1 MTLEIFSP
9 AYRQTLFGSPNR
21 LRLLSV
27 GLLLLF
33 MTLNARAA
41 DAPAPLSGTS
51 KSRAF
56 ARHLASL
63 KNGDAFERAE
73 PVAVSIE
80 ASLPDLYKE
89 AFLLAVR
96 DHDENTRSQ
105 YHVLALGGDGTV
117 LTEVIGR
124 YFGVEQQI
132 DDIPASSVAVT
143 PANYKFRFAREVSTG
158 GTQAYI
164 YRITP
169 KRGRR
174 GLLSGQV
181 WIDSRSGA
189 ELMVTGRVTTLPSI
203 HGSVDV
209 VRETKLVN
217 GSPSGRVS
225 HVVFTVPDLGR
236 AELVVTEYLLRPPD
250 GGTDVEGALRA
261 GIR

>member
-9 AYRQTLFGSPNR
+9 AYRQMFFRSPKR
-21 LRLLSV
+21 LRLLSA

-33 MTLNARAA
+33 MTLNALAA
-41 DAPAPLSGTS
+41 DAPASPSGFS
-51 KSRAF
+51 KSLAF

-63 KNGDAFERAE
+63 ENGDPFERAE

-80 ASLPDLYKE
+80 ASLPGLYKE
-89 AFLLAVR
+89 ASLLAVR
-96 DHDENTRSQ
+96 DHDENTRSK

-124 YFGVEQQI
+124 YFGAKQQM

-143 PANYKFRFAREVSTG
+143 PANYKFRFAGEVSTG
-158 GTQAYI
+158 GTPAYI
-164 YRITP
+164 YRISP

-174 GLLSGQV
+174 ELLSGQV
-181 WIDSRSGA
+181 WIDSRTGD
-189 ELMVTGRVTTLPSI
+189 ELMVTGRFTKLPSI
-203 HGSVDV
+203 HGPVAV

-225 HVVFTVPDLGR
+225 HVVFTVPNLGR
-236 AELVVTEYLLRPPD
+236 AELVVTEFLLRQRNGD
-250 GGTDVEGALRA
+250 TEVEGALRA
-261 GIR
+261 GMR